1 MTVTGKTIAE
11 NLALVTSIIERDQ
24 DIIRD
29 IKTRLKKQGTSELC
43 MEIWLKEDVLQKLQ
57 ERRRLFQRNCGG
69 FDGENNSSK
78 ELKTKNKSRKCSRYQ
93 K

>member
-1 MTVTGKTIAE
+1 MLLVKHIAE

-43 MEIWLKEDVLQKLQ
+43 METWLKEDVLQKLQ
-57 ERRRLFQRNCGG
+57 EKEGDYFKGTGG

-78 ELKTKNKSRKCSRYQ
+78 ELKTKNKSRKCSRHQ